1 MDTRP
6 ESVLVVGGAGY
17 IGSHAVRELARQG
30 RHPVTFDNLVYG
42 HRDAGTAGVFE
53 HGDRGDAARLNE
65 LFARHRIRAVMHFAA
80 YAFVGESVTD
90 PAKYWRNNLAAPLVL
105 LDAMRSHGVDAF
117 IFSSTCATYGEPEA
131 VPLPETHPQRPINPY
146 GRSKLALE
154 QVLADYGRAY
164 GLRSIVFRYF
174 NAAGADPE
182 GGLGERHDPETHL
195 IPLVFEAILSGRPLK
210 VFGDDYPTPDGT
222 CVRDYIHVT
231 DLARAHLLGL
241 DRLLEGHPG
250 GAYNLGNGSGYSVRE
265 VIACVEQVTGRKVPF
280 EVAPRRAGDPAVLVG
295 TSEKART
302 ELGWKPAF
310 ARLEQIVETAWR
322 FHESRRA

>member
-17 IGSHAVRELARQG
+17 IGSHAVRELVRQG
-30 RHPVTFDNLVYG
+30 RRPVTYDNLVYG
-42 HRDAGTAGVFE
+42 HRDAVAGAFE
-53 HGDRGDAARLNE
+53 HGDLGDAARLNE
-65 LFARHRIRAVMHFAA
+65 VFARHRIRAVMHFAA
-80 YAFVGESVTD
+80 YAYVGESVTD
-90 PAKYWRNNLAAPLVL
+90 PAKYWRNNLASPLVL
-105 LDAMRSHGVDAF
+105 LDAMRAHGVDAF
-117 IFSSTCATYGEPEA
+117 IFSSTCATYGEPEV
-131 VPLPETHPQRPINPY
+131 VPIPETHPQRPINPY

-182 GGLGERHDPETHL
+182 GGIGERHDPETHL
-195 IPLVFEAILSGRPLK
+195 IPLVFEAIRTGKPLK
-210 VFGDDYPTPDGT
+210 VFGDDYPTTDGT

-241 DRLLEGHPG
+241 DRLLAGHPG

-265 VIACVEQVTGRKVPF
+265 VIACVEQVTGRKVPH

-295 TSEKART
+295 AAGKART

-322 FHESRRA
+322 FDEARRR